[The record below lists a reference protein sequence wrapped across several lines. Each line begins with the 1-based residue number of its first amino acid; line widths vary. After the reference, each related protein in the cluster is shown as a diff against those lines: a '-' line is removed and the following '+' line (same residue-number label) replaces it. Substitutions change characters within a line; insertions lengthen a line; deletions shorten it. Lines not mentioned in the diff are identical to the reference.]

1 MLFYIAIPSNFTWK
15 NTKIL
20 RKFCSGT
27 VKWTQVSEDLVP
39 VNISCSQDA
48 TGIRFHVTAYNSQV
62 WLYILIQY
70 VNENCLTL
78 MMSESGEFQSFE
90 FVCFHLFQSLSES
103 FLLTKKKLHIV
114 HYFFLLAWLREIAGF
129 SWGICQGKFMFKNDN
144 SNFRNENWKH
154 FTLNVSCQLCLH
166 YAKSWDLYSVL
177 SAPGCRLLRNF
188 APKFVWVS
196 TQFCVKKSK
205 QQSKNLEKN
214 LVKSRCAKK
223 SSDDY

>member
-1 MLFYIAIPSNFTWK
+1 MIVYSYSICKLKLSYFNDEWIWWISVFWVRLLSLIPIVIWVILAYEEKITHRSLLFSSGMIERNSRIFLRNLSGKIYVQKWQFKFSEWK
-15 NTKIL
+15 
-20 RKFCSGT
+20 S
-27 VKWTQVSEDLVP
+27 
-39 VNISCSQDA
+39 
-48 TGIRFHVTAYNSQV
+48 
-62 WLYILIQY
+62 
-70 VNENCLTL
+70 
-78 MMSESGEFQSFE
+78 
-90 FVCFHLFQSLSES
+90 
-103 FLLTKKKLHIV
+103 V
-114 HYFFLLAWLREIAGF
+114 H
-129 SWGICQGKFMFKNDN
+129 
-144 SNFRNENWKH
+144 WKH